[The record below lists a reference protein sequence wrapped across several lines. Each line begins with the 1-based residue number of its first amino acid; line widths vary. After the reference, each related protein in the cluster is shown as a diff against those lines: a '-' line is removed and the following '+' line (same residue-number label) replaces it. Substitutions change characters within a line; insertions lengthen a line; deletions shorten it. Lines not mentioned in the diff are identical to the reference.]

1 MAYGVAPKIQSTNMQ
16 PRQAAMNRA
25 LQKPK
30 PVGGNNGGR
39 GGGGGRGKKKGPL
52 QTNTAYGLSQTNH
65 LNENPDY
72 TKNPP
77 NFAGVNAQNQPAVN
91 PTFVPPGTVQPPTVT
106 PPGTTGGFQGYQ
118 PVGTGDPELDK
129 YLAGD
134 DVFQGILAS
143 LNRNRQMNEGSLAYN
158 QNNLTTDNATI
169 QRRLAEQ
176 EQKDNKLLDDDYAA
190 RGLFG
195 SGLFAKADVDLGQ
208 SYSGQYTD
216 LATNFQRNLQQLLS
230 DAEGQNAMD
239 EETLRQAQQ
248 DAITRRAQEFG
259 IFGGPNNSTGKDKDK
274 NKNKDKNKD
283 KGGKGVK
290 KGGRK

>member
-30 PVGGNNGGR
+30 PSKGN
-39 GGGGGRGKKKGPL
+39 GGGRNKRKPP
-52 QTNTAYGLSQTNH
+52 QVNTAFGLSQTNH
-65 LNENPDY
+65 LNENSNAPYDRDR
-72 TKNPP
+72 KGVRFSN
-77 NFAGVNAQNQPAVN
+77 VNALNQQATN
-91 PTFVPPGTVQPPTVT
+91 PSFVPPGTVQTPTVT
-106 PPGTTGGFQGYQ
+106 PPGTTGFQGYQ

-143 LNRNRQMNEGSLAYN
+143 LNRNRQMNEGSLSYN
-158 QNNLTTDNATI
+158 QSNLNTDNATI

-176 EQKDNKLLDDDYAA
+176 EAKDNRLLDDDYAA

-208 SYSGQYTD
+208 SYASQYSD
-216 LATNFQRNLQQLLS
+216 LATNLQRNLQQLLS
-230 DAEGQNAMD
+230 DSEGQNALD

-248 DAITRRAQEFG
+248 DAIARRAQEFG
-259 IFGGPNNSTGKDKDK
+259 IFGGPNNSTDTKNR
-274 NKNKDKNKD
+274 NKNKDKNKN

-290 KGGRK
+290 KGGKR